1 MTRRRTPAP
10 RPATPPARGRDG
22 GVSLLE
28 LAIAVLVLSI
38 GVIAAFRS
46 IDQSRRVIGDEP
58 ARLYAHEVALNRA
71 EALHLPA
78 AALADGGLPD
88 RVSYGGVD
96 WAMTVTE
103 GRTLAG
109 FLEQVITVT
118 APDLPGARIVT
129 YTLPESPTAGGATQ

>member
-1 MTRRRTPAP
+1 MTRRRAPAP
-10 RPATPPARGRDG
+10 PPAAPAHRRDR

-46 IDQSRRVIGDEP
+46 IDQSRRVIGDAP
-58 ARLYAHEVALNRA
+58 ARLFAHQVALNRA

-78 AALADGGLPD
+78 AALDAGGLPA
-88 RVSYGGVD
+88 RVSYGGID
-96 WAMTVTE
+96 WAVNVTGARTV
-103 GRTLAG
+103 AG
-109 FLEQVITVT
+109 FGEQVITVT

-129 YTLPESPTAGGATQ
+129 YTLPDTPGAAGAAQ